1 MPSLTDLFNPYF
13 LMFLGILVL
22 VVALLVV
29 YFESKM
35 RDQNHKIASML
46 SLVSTLAEDMNGVKM
61 GLNHL
66 AMTRVGGGMPHY
78 QQPLEQKNN
87 IPFVSKEE
95 PKLIEVSDDDDDDD
109 EDEDES
115 SSEDDEIQNDD
126 DSENNESEYD
136 DSESDGES
144 DKNIKILTLN
154 INNDNN
160 INDIDESENLDL
172 ESMGDF
178 EPEDELP
185 EVSEEYV
192 EEILSLKYDKNVEN
206 ADVLNIDYSEPV
218 QNEETHI
225 PSSSD
230 LKTININL
238 EESQTENLDFKK
250 LSLPKLRSIVSEK
263 GLAGDTSKLKKNE
276 LLKLLGIE

>member
-1 MPSLTDLFNPYF
+1 MASLADLFNPTF

-46 SLVSTLAEDMNGVKM
+46 SLVSTLAEDMNGVKL

-66 AMTRVGGGMPHY
+66 AMTRVGGGMMPPF
-78 QQPLEQKNN
+78 QKPLEQTINT
-87 IPFVSKEE
+87 PFPLNEN
-95 PKLIEVSDDDDDDD
+95 KLIEVSDDEDEDDY

-115 SSEDDEIQNDD
+115 SS
-126 DSENNESEYD
+126 DSENNESED
-136 DSESDGES
+136 DESENNDEDSDSDGES
-144 DKNIKILTLN
+144 DKNIRVLTLN

-185 EVSEEYV
+185 EVSNEYV
-192 EEILSLKYDKNVEN
+192 EEILSLKYEKNVEN
-206 ADVLNIDYSEPV
+206 AEVLNIDYSEQV

-276 LLKLLGIE
+276 LLKLLGVE